1 MRRGGSRAAATSK
14 TERFVIIVNDFQPS
28 IIVTKHSMLD
38 VAAAPDPPLLSILCN
53 DPDAKL
59 QTVVGN
65 NNKICEVFEVFS
77 FKFVKKFFD
86 CIVNVSYS
94 SVYLKKDK
102 SYVQK
107 VIPVNATSNYV
118 IFLLYIKT
126 PYITLNHTMP
136 ITICLPVHCKSLVNL
151 LTMAIKQIHL
161 PVEKKCGEC
170 SF

>member
-1 MRRGGSRAAATSK
+1 M
-14 TERFVIIVNDFQPS
+14 IIVNDFQPS
-28 IIVTKHSMLD
+28 IIATKHSMLD
-38 VAAAPDPPLLSILCN
+38 VAAALDPPLLSILCN

-107 VIPVNATSNYV
+107 VQCIPVNATSNYV

>member
-1 MRRGGSRAAATSK
+1 
-14 TERFVIIVNDFQPS
+14 
-28 IIVTKHSMLD
+28 MLD
-38 VAAAPDPPLLSILCN
+38 VAAALDPPLLSILCN

-107 VIPVNATSNYV
+107 VQCIPVNATSKRHFPIIHKN
-118 IFLLYIKT
+118 
-126 PYITLNHTMP
+126 TLHN
-136 ITICLPVHCKSLVNL
+136 VKSYSAYHNL
-151 LTMAIKQIHL
+151 FTSSL
-161 PVEKKCGEC
+161 
-170 SF
+170 